1 MIPAI
6 LSVLILIPTLIAA
19 LLFSVSWMI
28 KYNPALLTELQGFL
42 IPANIIGGILL
53 LLPLVIGL
61 MVLIIS
67 LWGKFQEH
75 KDKQKGA

>member
-6 LSVLILIPTLIAA
+6 LSVLILIPALIAA

-61 MVLIIS
+61 IVLIIS

-75 KDKQKGA
+75 KEKQKGA

>member
-6 LSVLILIPTLIAA
+6 ILIIVLAPTLIAT

-42 IPANIIGGILL
+42 IPANIIGGIILL
-53 LLPLVIGL
+53 IPLVI
-61 MVLIIS
+61 VLIILLIT
-67 LWGKFQEH
+67 LWSKIKEH
-75 KDKQKGA
+75 KNK

>member
-6 LSVLILIPTLIAA
+6 ILIIVLIPTLIAA

-42 IPANIIGGILL
+42 IPANIIGGIILL
-53 LLPLVIGL
+53 IPLVI
-61 MVLIIS
+61 VLIILITT
-67 LWGKFQEH
+67 LWGKIREH
-75 KDKQKGA
+75 KNK

>member
-6 LSVLILIPTLIAA
+6 IFIIVLVPTLIAA

-28 KYNPALLTELQGFL
+28 KYNPALLTELQSFL

-53 LLPLVIGL
+53 LLPLMIGL
-61 MVLIIS
+61 IVLIIS

-75 KDKQKGA
+75 KNK